1 MIPGGFFFRLVYRSN
16 ALKDGVCA
24 VRTQRTFL
32 SLFYLLSIYST
43 HRVGFCHYSLMSCPI
58 HDRCTCYAASLHYTA
73 SLSSTTASSQLVP
86 QTNNILVG
94 YEWAAPLVPT
104 STPWYPFESVLIQP
118 PASRSGQE
126 ISGTVPFHDS
136 YHPEPG
142 VYEREQKPAPPSREQ
157 FATQH
162 PYPAQYIQGVTR
174 MTMPN
179 NHSEMLVQAHR
190 NSTYGFANYNEL
202 SVIHPDQ
209 SITFDEP
216 PPPYPN
222 NSLPVSPL
230 SDVFSQ
236 PALLPTDRLLNLEP
250 ITSSPL
256 APVPLR
262 HSSLYQVLKQES
274 PLSHAQGTL
283 QPGTSSIAHALEPQE
298 LQTRQAPLLS
308 TPVLGNTRGSM
319 IGASDSA
326 LNASQITTTSLA
338 AVAADPCSHLPE
350 DPTAASSAQVLP
362 PVSCATPPCT
372 SVPAQSGF
380 VVTPLQA
387 HTLAPT
393 QPEVTTH
400 DYDTFP
406 RLRKSSRLIQLQ
418 PTLPGSAKEDHSAA
432 SSPLSPLPSRPSSSM
447 GAPASPSPLD
457 SKTAVKSTFSL
468 PLLGRKRPVLRAK
481 LACIFCRRRKI
492 QCRPLPG
499 DHLGSTCQQCAKR
512 SRKCEY
518 PEMTWRGRGKRRSR
532 GDLYESDDEEGEEEE
547 PQSRSKSRR
556 GT

>member
-1 MIPGGFFFRLVYRSN
+1 
-16 ALKDGVCA
+16 
-24 VRTQRTFL
+24 
-32 SLFYLLSIYST
+32 
-43 HRVGFCHYSLMSCPI
+43 
-58 HDRCTCYAASLHYTA
+58 
-73 SLSSTTASSQLVP
+73 
-86 QTNNILVG
+86 
-94 YEWAAPLVPT
+94 
-104 STPWYPFESVLIQP
+104 
-118 PASRSGQE
+118 
-126 ISGTVPFHDS
+126 
-136 YHPEPG
+136 
-142 VYEREQKPAPPSREQ
+142 
-157 FATQH
+157 
-162 PYPAQYIQGVTR
+162 
-174 MTMPN
+174 MPN

-190 NSTYGFANYNEL
+190 NSTYGFTNYSGL

-222 NSLPVSPL
+222 NSPVSPL

-236 PALLPTDRLLNLEP
+236 PALLPTDRLLNIEP

-274 PLSHAQGTL
+274 PVSPTQGTL
-283 QPGTSSIAHALEPQE
+283 QSGTSSIAHALEPQE
-298 LQTRQAPLLS
+298 SQTRQAPPLS

-319 IGASDSA
+319 IGASETA
-326 LNASQITTTSLA
+326 LSASQITATSLA
-338 AVAADPCSHLPE
+338 AVAADPCPHFPE
-350 DPTAASSAQVLP
+350 DPTTATSARALP
-362 PVSCATPPCT
+362 PVSSATPPCT
-372 SVPAQSGF
+372 SVAAQNGF

-387 HTLAPT
+387 HTLVLS

-406 RLRKSSRLIQLQ
+406 RLRKVSYPLPLAPRKDAVYLRLRKSSRLIQLQ
-418 PTLPGSAKEDHSAA
+418 PPLPGFAKEDHSAA

-447 GAPASPSPLD
+447 GAPASSSSLD
-457 SKTAVKSTFSL
+457 SNTAVKSTFSL

-499 DHLGSTCQQCAKR
+499 DHLGSTCQLVFFSLQGSAGICGADHPHPVLCRQCAKR

-532 GDLYESDDEEGEEEE
+532 GDLDESDDDEEEEEEE
-547 PQSRSKSRR
+547 PQSRPKSRR
-556 GT
+556 RT

>member
-1 MIPGGFFFRLVYRSN
+1 
-16 ALKDGVCA
+16 
-24 VRTQRTFL
+24 
-32 SLFYLLSIYST
+32 
-43 HRVGFCHYSLMSCPI
+43 
-58 HDRCTCYAASLHYTA
+58 
-73 SLSSTTASSQLVP
+73 
-86 QTNNILVG
+86 
-94 YEWAAPLVPT
+94 
-104 STPWYPFESVLIQP
+104 
-118 PASRSGQE
+118 
-126 ISGTVPFHDS
+126 
-136 YHPEPG
+136 
-142 VYEREQKPAPPSREQ
+142 
-157 FATQH
+157 
-162 PYPAQYIQGVTR
+162 

-190 NSTYGFANYNEL
+190 NSTYGFTNYSGL

-222 NSLPVSPL
+222 NSPVSPL

-236 PALLPTDRLLNLEP
+236 PALLPTDRLLNIEP

-274 PLSHAQGTL
+274 PVSPTQGTL
-283 QPGTSSIAHALEPQE
+283 QSGTSSIAHALEPQE
-298 LQTRQAPLLS
+298 SQTRQAPPLS

-319 IGASDSA
+319 IGASETA
-326 LNASQITTTSLA
+326 LSASQITATSLA
-338 AVAADPCSHLPE
+338 AVAADPCPHFPE
-350 DPTAASSAQVLP
+350 DPTTATSARALP
-362 PVSCATPPCT
+362 PVSSATPPCT
-372 SVPAQSGF
+372 SVAAQNGF

-387 HTLAPT
+387 HTLVLS

-406 RLRKSSRLIQLQ
+406 RLRKVSYPLPLAPRKDAVYLRLRKSSRLIQLQ
-418 PTLPGSAKEDHSAA
+418 PPLPGFAKEDHSAA

-447 GAPASPSPLD
+447 GAPASSSSLD
-457 SKTAVKSTFSL
+457 SNTAVKSTFSL

-499 DHLGSTCQQCAKR
+499 DHLGSTCQLVFFSLQGSAGICGADHPHPVLCRQCAKR

-532 GDLYESDDEEGEEEE
+532 GDLDESDDDEEEEEEE
-547 PQSRSKSRR
+547 PQSRPKSRR
-556 GT
+556 RT

>member
-1 MIPGGFFFRLVYRSN
+1 
-16 ALKDGVCA
+16 
-24 VRTQRTFL
+24 
-32 SLFYLLSIYST
+32 
-43 HRVGFCHYSLMSCPI
+43 
-58 HDRCTCYAASLHYTA
+58 
-73 SLSSTTASSQLVP
+73 
-86 QTNNILVG
+86 
-94 YEWAAPLVPT
+94 
-104 STPWYPFESVLIQP
+104 
-118 PASRSGQE
+118 
-126 ISGTVPFHDS
+126 
-136 YHPEPG
+136 
-142 VYEREQKPAPPSREQ
+142 
-157 FATQH
+157 
-162 PYPAQYIQGVTR
+162 
-174 MTMPN
+174 MTMHN
-179 NHSEMLVQAHR
+179 NHSEMLAPAYR
-190 NSTYGFANYNEL
+190 NSTNGFANYSGL

-236 PALLPTDRLLNLEP
+236 PGLLPTDRLLNVEP

-274 PLSHAQGTL
+274 PVSPARGTL
-283 QPGTSSIAHALEPQE
+283 QSGTSSIAHALEPRE
-298 LQTRQAPLLS
+298 LRTRQAPPLS

-319 IGASDSA
+319 IGASESA
-326 LNASQITTTSLA
+326 LSASQITTASLA
-338 AVAADPCSHLPE
+338 AVAADPCPHLPE
-350 DPTAASSAQVLP
+350 DRTAATSAHALP
-362 PVSCATPPCT
+362 PVSSATPPCT
-372 SVPAQSGF
+372 SVAAQNGF

-387 HTLAPT
+387 HTLVPS

-406 RLRKSSRLIQLQ
+406 RLRKVSSPLPLATRKDAVYKHLRKSSRLIQLQ
-418 PTLPGSAKEDHSAA
+418 PALPVFPKEDSSAA
-432 SSPLSPLPSRPSSSM
+432 SSPLSPLPSRPPSSM
-447 GAPASPSPLD
+447 GAPASSSSLD

-492 QCRPLPG
+492 QCRPFPG
-499 DHLGSTCQQCAKR
+499 DHLGSTCQSVFFSLQGSAGIRGADHPHPVLCRQCAKR

-518 PEMTWRGRGKRRSR
+518 PEMTWRGRGKKRSR
-532 GDLYESDDEEGEEEE
+532 GDLDESDDEEEEEEEEE

-556 GT
+556 RT

>member
-1 MIPGGFFFRLVYRSN
+1 
-16 ALKDGVCA
+16 
-24 VRTQRTFL
+24 
-32 SLFYLLSIYST
+32 
-43 HRVGFCHYSLMSCPI
+43 
-58 HDRCTCYAASLHYTA
+58 
-73 SLSSTTASSQLVP
+73 
-86 QTNNILVG
+86 
-94 YEWAAPLVPT
+94 
-104 STPWYPFESVLIQP
+104 
-118 PASRSGQE
+118 
-126 ISGTVPFHDS
+126 
-136 YHPEPG
+136 
-142 VYEREQKPAPPSREQ
+142 
-157 FATQH
+157 
-162 PYPAQYIQGVTR
+162 

-190 NSTYGFANYNEL
+190 NSTYGFANYSGL

-236 PALLPTDRLLNLEP
+236 HALLPTDRLLNVEP

-274 PLSHAQGTL
+274 PASPAQGTS
-283 QPGTSSIAHALEPQE
+283 QFGTSSIAHALEAQGS
-298 LQTRQAPLLS
+298 QTRQGAPLS

-319 IGASDSA
+319 VGASESP
-326 LNASQITTTSLA
+326 LSASQITTTSLA
-338 AVAADPCSHLPE
+338 AVVADPCPHLPG
-350 DPTAASSAQVLP
+350 DLTAATSAQALP
-362 PVSCATPPCT
+362 PVSSATPPCT
-372 SVPAQSGF
+372 SVAARNGS

-387 HTLAPT
+387 HTLVPS
-393 QPEVTTH
+393 QPEVATY

-406 RLRKSSRLIQLQ
+406 RLRKVSYPLALALRKDAVFIDLRKSSRLIQLQ
-418 PTLPGSAKEDHSAA
+418 PALPGLAKEDHSAA

-447 GAPASPSPLD
+447 GAPASSSSLD
-457 SKTAVKSTFSL
+457 SMTAVQSSFSL

-499 DHLGSTCQQCAKR
+499 DHLGSTCQLVFFSLQGSAGICGADHPHPVLCRQCAKR
-512 SRKCEY
+512 CRKCEY

-532 GDLYESDDEEGEEEE
+532 GDLDDESDDDEEEE
-547 PQSRSKSRR
+547 EEEQQPSRPKSRR
-556 GT
+556 AT

>member
-1 MIPGGFFFRLVYRSN
+1 
-16 ALKDGVCA
+16 
-24 VRTQRTFL
+24 
-32 SLFYLLSIYST
+32 
-43 HRVGFCHYSLMSCPI
+43 
-58 HDRCTCYAASLHYTA
+58 
-73 SLSSTTASSQLVP
+73 
-86 QTNNILVG
+86 
-94 YEWAAPLVPT
+94 
-104 STPWYPFESVLIQP
+104 
-118 PASRSGQE
+118 
-126 ISGTVPFHDS
+126 
-136 YHPEPG
+136 
-142 VYEREQKPAPPSREQ
+142 
-157 FATQH
+157 
-162 PYPAQYIQGVTR
+162 

-190 NSTYGFANYNEL
+190 NSTYGFTNYSGL

-222 NSLPVSPL
+222 NSLPISPL

-236 PALLPTDRLLNLEP
+236 PALLPTDRLLNVEP

-274 PLSHAQGTL
+274 PPAQVTL
-283 QPGTSSIAHALEPQE
+283 QSATSSIAHALEPQE
-298 LQTRQAPLLS
+298 SQTRQALSLS

-319 IGASDSA
+319 IGASESA
-326 LNASQITTTSLA
+326 LSAGQITTTSLA
-338 AVAADPCSHLPE
+338 AVAADPCPHLPE
-350 DPTAASSAQVLP
+350 DPTAATSAQALP
-362 PVSCATPPCT
+362 PVSPATPPCT
-372 SVPAQSGF
+372 SVAAQSGF

-387 HTLAPT
+387 HTLVPS

-400 DYDTFP
+400 DYDTLPRLRKVSHPLSLAFRKDAVYL

-418 PTLPGSAKEDHSAA
+418 PVLPGFAKEDHSAA

-447 GAPASPSPLD
+447 GAPASSSSLD
-457 SKTAVKSTFSL
+457 NKTAVKSTFSL

-499 DHLGSTCQQCAKR
+499 DHLGSTCQLVFFSIQGSAGICDLIILTPYCAGNVR
-512 SRKCEY
+512 SG
-518 PEMTWRGRGKRRSR
+518 PESASTRR
-532 GDLYESDDEEGEEEE
+532 
-547 PQSRSKSRR
+547 
-556 GT
+556 

>member
-1 MIPGGFFFRLVYRSN
+1 
-16 ALKDGVCA
+16 
-24 VRTQRTFL
+24 
-32 SLFYLLSIYST
+32 
-43 HRVGFCHYSLMSCPI
+43 MSCPI

-73 SLSSTTASSQLVP
+73 SLATTTASSQLVP

-94 YEWAAPLVPT
+94 YECAAPLVPT

-118 PASRSGQE
+118 PTLCSGQE
-126 ISGTVPFHDS
+126 ISGTVPLHDS
-136 YHPEPG
+136 YHPEPR
-142 VYEREQKPAPPSREQ
+142 VYEREQKPAPPSRE
-157 FATQH
+157 
-162 PYPAQYIQGVTR
+162 QYIQGVTR

-190 NSTYGFANYNEL
+190 NSTYGFTNYSGL

-222 NSLPVSPL
+222 NSPVSPL

-236 PALLPTDRLLNLEP
+236 PALLPTDRLLNIEP

-274 PLSHAQGTL
+274 PVSPTQGTL
-283 QPGTSSIAHALEPQE
+283 QSGTSSIAHALEPQE
-298 LQTRQAPLLS
+298 SQTRQAPPLS

-319 IGASDSA
+319 IGASETA
-326 LNASQITTTSLA
+326 LSASQITATSLA
-338 AVAADPCSHLPE
+338 AVAADPCPHFPE
-350 DPTAASSAQVLP
+350 DPTTATSARALP
-362 PVSCATPPCT
+362 PVSSATPPCT
-372 SVPAQSGF
+372 SVAAQNGF

-387 HTLAPT
+387 HTLVLS

-418 PTLPGSAKEDHSAA
+418 PPLPGFAKEDHSAA

-447 GAPASPSPLD
+447 GAPASSSSLD
-457 SKTAVKSTFSL
+457 SNTAVKSTFSL

-532 GDLYESDDEEGEEEE
+532 GDLDESDDDEEEEEEE
-547 PQSRSKSRR
+547 PQSRPKSRR
-556 GT
+556 RT